1 MKRLILILL
10 TLVIFT
16 ACQSDLDN
24 EVEFI
29 SHELF
34 EDDNVVAKIH
44 IDKNTSE
51 YIQVSYDGIQ
61 KFDIVYQVWLD
72 GELVDVEDK
81 IFDLELSEYK
91 GFSFE
96 LFESEGSIEV
106 LMGLY
111 TGSDEYRLTFPVE
124 QIEDCKIEKILE
136 STHDNDYK
144 SKDDEEI
151 FLWGVH
157 KLKEGPGIDEMFENK
172 YDIAK
177 NSTWSII
184 LLLVPVEE

>member
-1 MKRLILILL
+1 MRWMILFLL

-16 ACQSDLDN
+16 ACQKDLDN
-24 EVEFI
+24 EVELI

-44 IDKNTSE
+44 IDKNSSE
-51 YIQVSYDGIQ
+51 YIQVNYDGIQ
-61 KFDIVYQVWLD
+61 RFDIVYQVWLD
-72 GELVDVEDK
+72 GELLDVEDK
-81 IFDLELSEYK
+81 ILDFELSKNK

-96 LFESEGSIEV
+96 LFESEGKINV

-111 TGSDEYRLTFPVE
+111 TESGENRLTFPIE
-124 QIEDCKIEKILE
+124 QIEDCKVEKIIE
-136 STHDNDYK
+136 STHDDDYK
-144 SKDDEEI
+144 SNDDAEI

-157 KLKEGPGIDEMFENK
+157 KLKEGSGINEMTENV
-172 YDIAK
+172 YDVAE

-184 LLLVPVEE
+184 FLLVPVEK